1 MTPAEVAQIA
11 RVGAALRSA
20 LVFCQGSGIRIERT
34 GEDLIRFE
42 EGRPV
47 ACCALGA
54 MLIAE
59 EPKLTTCDPSTNR
72 AIELAGGHPGEAL
85 ALAHGFEGWGI
96 ERMDAWML
104 EEGYARAFYDLGKRL
119 AEEFVEKKSAA
130 VSSWVRLI
138 DPHHPLWARYGVTFT
153 DESLNQAVE
162 NFSREFA
169 VTEEGS
175 EDEALGW
182 IIGVERRERGIF
194 GLLRW
199 NLPVRVDTR
208 NLAERDGLS
217 ATIIL
222 DARDPVTGAHRGM
235 ACVGAKLPRELD
247 EGKNLR
253 LRPEPHLTEDHC
265 QGDCGDRESEC
276 SCDEQPR
283 GGDR

>member
-11 RVGAALRSA
+11 RVEAALRSA
-20 LVFCQGSGIRIERT
+20 IVFCQGSGIRIERM
-34 GEDLIRFE
+34 GDALICFED
-42 EGRPV
+42 GRPV
-47 ACCALGA
+47 ACCPLGA

-59 EPKLTTCDPSTNR
+59 EPKLTACDPSTNR
-72 AIELAGGHPGEAL
+72 AIQLAGGHPGEGL
-85 ALAHGFEGWGI
+85 AISHGFEGWDI

-104 EEGYARAFYDLGKRL
+104 DDANARAFYDLGKRL
-119 AEEFVEKKSAA
+119 AEEFVEKKSPG
-130 VSSWVRLI
+130 VFSWVRVI
-138 DPHHPLWARYGVTFT
+138 DPNARLWARYGVAFT
-153 DESLNQAVE
+153 DESIGQVVA
-162 NFSREFA
+162 NFGREIA
-169 VTEEGS
+169 VTEDGD
-175 EDEALGW
+175 EDRALGW
-182 IIGVERRERGIF
+182 VIRVERRERGIF

-217 ATIIL
+217 ATIVL
-222 DARDPVTGAHRGM
+222 DARDPQTGAHRGV
-235 ACVGAKLPRELD
+235 AIVGAKLPRELD